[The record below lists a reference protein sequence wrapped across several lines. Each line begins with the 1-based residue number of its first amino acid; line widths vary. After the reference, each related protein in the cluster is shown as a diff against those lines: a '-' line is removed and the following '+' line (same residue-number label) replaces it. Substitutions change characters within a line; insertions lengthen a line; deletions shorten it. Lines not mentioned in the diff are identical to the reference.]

1 MSKDPQWALFYD
13 FHTMPAIPDVGAN
26 FDVERF
32 TDRIAACGVDYLVFA
47 ARCNLGM
54 AYFNTT
60 VGIRHPSLQYDLIGR
75 LAESCRA
82 KSITFSAY
90 VNAGLSHEEG
100 LLHRDWTV
108 LTPEG
113 YTHRPD
119 TLDHFFRMMCYNS
132 PYGDHLLE
140 LVRELV
146 SGYPIAG
153 LFLDCMNLCPCV
165 GVECIREM
173 KERGIDWEDPVRVRE
188 FAHFSRVR
196 MTRRI
201 AEAALALKPE
211 LLLYFNGIPYEDQE
225 PYCSYY
231 EFECLPTGGWGYE
244 SFPAV
249 SRYLRTLGKPVLN
262 MTGRFHQ
269 SWGDFG
275 GIRTEASLEF
285 DCLQGI
291 ANGMRPTIG
300 GHLHPR
306 GDINDAVFDLIE
318 PIYGRL
324 QKLDPWTVGAD
335 PIGEVAVVMPIDP
348 PNGIDPEPEALA
360 DRTVKGAARMLC
372 ELKLQF
378 DIVSAKRA
386 WDGYQLLVL
395 PDEVL
400 LDESAAKKIRVHL
413 DAGGS
418 ILSSGWSGLD
428 REREAYVFSEWGLV
442 FGGDHTDD
450 PAYYSVREPL
460 RDGIPDMPN
469 NFYCQGTRNEAQA
482 GTEVL
487 ATLVRPYFNRHW
499 DGEHGHLYLPPDRET
514 NHPAVTRNGN
524 VAHISHA
531 VFRAYH
537 DDAPVPLRQIVAN
550 LIKSLLPNPIVRAR
564 NLPSFAR
571 VTVTGQRNRRMVH
584 VLSYVPE
591 RRGPS
596 IEMIEEPIEL
606 RDVEISLR
614 ADDAPPA
621 RVYLAPSEDPLPHVV
636 QDGYVSVTIPVVSGY
651 ALVVVEQ

>member
-1 MSKDPQWALFYD
+1 
-13 FHTMPAIPDVGAN
+13 
-26 FDVERF
+26 
-32 TDRIAACGVDYLVFA
+32 
-47 ARCNLGM
+47 
-54 AYFNTT
+54 
-60 VGIRHPSLQYDLIGR
+60 
-75 LAESCRA
+75 
-82 KSITFSAY
+82 
-90 VNAGLSHEEG
+90 
-100 LLHRDWTV
+100 
-108 LTPEG
+108 
-113 YTHRPD
+113 
-119 TLDHFFRMMCYNS
+119 
-132 PYGDHLLE
+132 
-140 LVRELV
+140 
-146 SGYPIAG
+146 
-153 LFLDCMNLCPCV
+153 
-165 GVECIREM
+165 M
-173 KERGIDWEDPVRVRE
+173 KERGIDWEDPVQVRE

-201 AEAALALKPE
+201 AEAARALKPD

-262 MTGRFHQ
+262 MTGRFHR

-318 PIYGRL
+318 SIYGRL
-324 QKLDPWTVGAD
+324 RMFDPWTVGAE
-335 PIGEVAVVMPIDP
+335 PVADVAIVMPVDP
-348 PNGIDPEPEALA
+348 PNSINPEPEALA

-372 ELKLQF
+372 ELKIQF
-378 DIVSAKRA
+378 DVVSSKRA

-400 LDESAAKKIRVHL
+400 LDESAAKKVRAHL
-413 DAGGS
+413 DAGGAV
-418 ILSSGWSGLD
+418 LSSGWSGLD
-428 REREAYVFSEWGLV
+428 RDRQEYVFSEWGLH

-450 PAYYSVREPL
+450 PSFYAVGDL
-460 RDGIPDMPN
+460 LKDGIPDMPN
-469 NFYCQGTRNEAQA
+469 NFYCPGTRNEARA

-499 DGEHGHLYLPPDRET
+499 DGEHGHLYLPPDVATDE
-514 NHPAVTRNGN
+514 PAVTRSTST

-537 DDAPVPLRQIVAN
+537 DEAPVPLRQIVAN
-550 LIKSLLPNPIVRAR
+550 LLRSLLPNPILRVR

-571 VTVTGQRNRRMVH
+571 VTITAQPNRRMVH

-591 RRGPS
+591 RRGPN
-596 IEMIEEPIEL
+596 IDMIEEPIEL
-606 RDVEISLR
+606 RDVEICVL
-614 ADDAPPA
+614 ANDAAPS
-621 RVYLAPSEDPLPHVV
+621 RVYLAPSTEPLPYEVK
-636 QDGYVSVTIPVVSGY
+636 DGYVNVTIPLVAGY
-651 ALVVVEQ
+651 AMVVVEQ